1 MRRLKASEVALVR
14 TKLLVSQGRKCALCG
29 QTMKASDACL
39 DHDHTSGAI
48 RAVLCR
54 NCNRGEGKIR
64 TVSTMCKRSG
74 SQLEWLTSLVEYL
87 TKHQEPQ
94 IPFLH
99 PTFKTDEEKRLA
111 RNKRA
116 RTKRAALKSE
126 K

>member
-1 MRRLKASEVALVR
+1 MKRLKTSEVALVR
-14 TKLLVSQGRKCALCG
+14 TKLLINQGRKCALCG

-39 DHDHTSGAI
+39 DHDHVSGAI

-54 NCNRGEGKIR
+54 NCNRGEGKVR
-64 TVSTMCKRSG
+64 TVTNMCKRSG

-94 IPFLH
+94 TPFMH

-116 RTKRAALKSE
+116 RTRRVSLKLE

>member
-1 MRRLKASEVALVR
+1 MRRLKTSEVALYR
-14 TKLLVSQGRKCALCG
+14 AKLLLSQGRNCAVCG
-29 QTMKASDACL
+29 QIMKPADACL
-39 DHDHTSGAI
+39 DHDHKSGAI

-54 NCNRGEGKIR
+54 NCNRGEGRVR

-74 SQLEWLTSLVEYL
+74 SALEWLTSLVDYL

-94 IPFLH
+94 TPFLH
-99 PTFKTDEEKRLA
+99 PTFKTEEEKRRA

-116 RTKRAALKSE
+116 RVRRETLKPE

>member
-1 MRRLKASEVALVR
+1 MRRLKTSEVAFVR
-14 TKLLVSQGRKCALCG
+14 TKLLVDQGRKCAICG
-29 QTMKASDACL
+29 LTMKASDACL
-39 DHDHTSGAI
+39 DHDHTTGFI

-54 NCNRGEGKIR
+54 NCNRGEGRVRI
-64 TVSTMCKRSG
+64 VATMCKRFG

-87 TKHQEPQ
+87 TKHKEPQ
-94 IPFLH
+94 TPFLY

-116 RTKRAALKSE
+116 RTRRAALKLE